1 MSEEIK
7 DLLDENCE
15 ESEEETLQSDDSS
28 NESEN
33 NNTSKLK
40 EIPSSKNVLWLSQI
54 HKEDVPIVGGKGAS
68 LGEMFNA
75 DFPVPDAFV
84 ITAQAFK
91 EFLSRIKSQVLSII
105 STIEFNNTQDLE
117 EKARKI
123 REIVVQAEMPE
134 YLSEEITKAYE
145 HIGKDKTGSGLFR
158 ISEPIFV
165 AVRSSATA
173 EDTGDTSFAGQ
184 QETFLNMKG
193 IDQVLEAV
201 KKCWASLYTARSLF
215 YRYNNHIN
223 EEDMLIAVVVQKMVN
238 SEKAG
243 VMFTSNPLNNNRDEI
258 IIEAVFGLGEGI
270 VLGMIEPDNYAINK
284 ETEQIKEKRIG
295 QKKLAYT
302 RDSSGKTIKKQ
313 LHEAFIEKEV
323 LYSHELKTLIK
334 EAKKIEEHYQ
344 FPQDIEYAIE
354 GGNVYIT
361 QSRPITTLNK
371 SVSGTEQKISGKLIL
386 DGLAASHGVSSGK
399 VKIIHDLKELYKVQ
413 SGDILVTKMTNPDM
427 VVSMQKA
434 SGIVTDE
441 GGATCHAAIVSR
453 ELGIPCI
460 VGTKKATE
468 VLKEGQLITV
478 DGTNGKVYEGS
489 NQQVI
494 QQEKANAV
502 HIKHVEHKEGRPLVK
517 VNCDLPDVAQK
528 AAATGAEGVGLIRI
542 EFIIAEGG
550 VHPAGYLKEGKLQDY
565 TNLLAENIGKIAEA
579 FKGKPVWVRT
589 SDIRTDEYKT
599 LKGAENEPKEDNP
612 MLGWHGIRRSLDQP
626 EILEAEFKAIKKI
639 HERGLK
645 NVGIMLPFVI
655 RVDEIKKAKE
665 ICKKAGLVPQKDV
678 EFGVMVE
685 TPASCMKIDEFCK
698 EGIDFISFGTNDL
711 TQLTLG
717 IDRNN
722 EALASRFSELNT
734 GVLKLLEHVILECK
748 KHNVK
753 TSICGQAAS
762 NPRMASFLTQKGI
775 SSLSCNIDAVQEIMA
790 LVNS

>member
-1 MSEEIK
+1 MSDIQELIDDGCEEESPKTEDTSKSKDEEIRHI
-7 DLLDENCE
+7 DTEPA
-15 ESEEETLQSDDSS
+15 SE
-28 NESEN
+28 
-33 NNTSKLK
+33 
-40 EIPSSKNVLWLSQI
+40 SKNVLWLRQI
-54 HKEDVPIVGGKGAS
+54 HKEDTPVVGGKGAN

-75 DFPVPDAFV
+75 DFPVPDGFV

-91 EFLSRIKSQVLSII
+91 EFFSIIRNQILGII
-105 STIEFNNTQDLE
+105 STIEFNDTQDLE
-117 EKARKI
+117 AKAKKI
-123 REIVVQAEMPE
+123 REIVVQTEMPE
-134 YLSEEITKAYE
+134 YISDDIKKAYE
-145 HIGKDKTGSGLFR
+145 QLGKDKSGSGLFR
-158 ISEPIFV
+158 ISEPVFV

-173 EDTGDTSFAGQ
+173 EDAGDTSFAGQ

-193 IDQVLEAV
+193 FDQVIEAV

-215 YRYNNHIN
+215 YRYNNHMK

-243 VMFTSNPLNNNRDEI
+243 VMFTSNPLTNNKDELV
-258 IIEAVFGLGEGI
+258 IEAVFGLGEGI
-270 VLGMIEPDNYAINK
+270 VLGMIEPDHFVIDK
-284 ETEQIKEKRIG
+284 KTEQIKEKRIG

-302 RDSSGKTIKKQ
+302 RDSSGKTVKKQ
-313 LHEAFIEKEV
+313 LHDALVDKEV
-323 LYSHELKTLIK
+323 LYIHELKALIR
-334 EAKKIEEHYQ
+334 EAKKIEDHYQ

-371 SVSGTEQKISGKLIL
+371 VMSADIKISGKLIL
-386 DGLAASHGVSSGK
+386 DGLAASHGMISGK

-413 SGDILVTKMTNPDM
+413 PGDILVTKMTNPDM

-453 ELGIPCI
+453 ELGIPCV

-468 VLKEGQLITV
+468 VLKEGQIVTV
-478 DGTNGKVYEGS
+478 DGTNGKVYEGIS
-489 NQQVI
+489 EENQKIIKKESEEKPHLQI
-494 QQEKANAV
+494 QHKA
-502 HIKHVEHKEGRPLVK
+502 GRPLVK
-517 VNCDLPDVAQK
+517 VNCDLPEVAQRAK
-528 AAATGAEGVGLIRI
+528 DSGAEGVGLVRI

-550 VHPAGYLKEGKLQDY
+550 IHPAGYLKENKLEEY
-565 TNLLAENIGKIAEA
+565 SNLLAENIAKIAEA

-626 EILEAEFKAIKKI
+626 EILEAEFRAIKKI
-639 HERGLK
+639 HDRGYK
-645 NVGIMLPFVI
+645 NVGIMIPFVI

-665 ICKKAGLVPQKDV
+665 ICRKVGLEPRKDV
-678 EFGVMVE
+678 EFGVMIE
-685 TPASCMKIDEFCK
+685 TPASCMKIEEFCK

-734 GVLKLLEHVILECK
+734 GVLKLLEYVITECK

-762 NPRMASFLTQKGI
+762 NPRMAKFLMEKGI
-775 SSLSCNIDAVQEIMA
+775 SSISANIDAVEEIMG
-790 LVNS
+790 LVNA